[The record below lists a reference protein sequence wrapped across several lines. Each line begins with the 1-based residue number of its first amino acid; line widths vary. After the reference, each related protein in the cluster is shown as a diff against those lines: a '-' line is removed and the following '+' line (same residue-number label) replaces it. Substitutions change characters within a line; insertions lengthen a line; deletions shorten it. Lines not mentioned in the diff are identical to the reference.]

1 MVTQTPATETRIE
14 DGVGIVTLNRPET
27 FNALSSEMISGIG
40 ESLRGFEANK
50 QVRVMLIEA
59 RGDHFCTGANLK
71 EAKEKRANHESWLE
85 FITNGL
91 KVFRSLEESPLPIV
105 AAVQGLC
112 LAGGLELILSCDVIF
127 AGQSTKIGDQ
137 HAQFGLLPGWGGSQR
152 LPRIVGIRRALDLL
166 YSARW
171 LKADEALGMG
181 LVNYVV
187 EDDQLG
193 KEVFEYCK
201 AIVERCPRGLTIMK
215 RLSRDGMELMM
226 AEGLKLERDKVMEYM
241 LSEDAD
247 EGLAAFEDRRKPHF
261 R

>member
-1 MVTQTPATETRIE
+1 MVTRTPAIETRIE

-27 FNALSSEMISGIG
+27 FNALSSELITGIG
-40 ESLRGFEANK
+40 ESLRSFEANE
-50 QVRVMLIEA
+50 QVRVVLIEA

-71 EAKEKRANHESWLE
+71 EAKEKRASHETWSE

-91 KVFRSLEESPLPIV
+91 KVFRSLEMSPLPIIV
-105 AAVQGLC
+105 AVQGLC
-112 LAGGLELILSCDVIF
+112 LAGGLELILCCDVIF

-137 HAQFGLLPGWGGSQR
+137 HAQYGLLPGWGGSQR

-171 LKADEALGMG
+171 LTADEALGMG

-187 EDDQLG
+187 EDDQLNE
-193 KEVFEYCK
+193 KVFEYCK
-201 AIVERCPRGLTIMK
+201 TMVERCPRGLTIMK
-215 RLSRDGMELMM
+215 RLSRDGMEMMM

-247 EGLAAFEDRRKPHF
+247 EGLAAFEEGRKPHF